1 MTIADL
7 QIGHEEYQC
16 SQRLLKELRKM
27 DLYQGS
33 LTINLDNITNELVR
47 VIGYHLLDDLNEDER
62 KLKQHI
68 IRFLDGDLVFL

>member
-7 QIGHEEYQC
+7 RIGHEEYRS
-16 SQRLLKELRKM
+16 SQSLLRELRKR
-27 DLYQGS
+27 DLYQGKI
-33 LTINLDNITNELVR
+33 TINLDNITNELVR
-47 VIGYHLLDDLNEDER
+47 VIGYHLLDDSNEDER